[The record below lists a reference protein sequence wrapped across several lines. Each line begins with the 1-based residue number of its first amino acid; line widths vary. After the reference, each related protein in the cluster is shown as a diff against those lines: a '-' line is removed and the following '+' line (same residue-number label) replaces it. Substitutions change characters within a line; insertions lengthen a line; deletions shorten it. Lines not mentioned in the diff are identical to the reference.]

1 MPSGEEAKLDE
12 SSRSAEVHESGE
24 PVVTLES
31 PSSLGGIT
39 SETGVAHADG
49 DGGALSRSALDGVG
63 EADELAAL
71 LEASEAPY
79 TRVDAT
85 LASETAGD
93 TRRLLEGESGGKGGG
108 GENGGEGGG
117 VEGGKREGGGGAHRA
132 SGDGCSGET
141 AGDTRKPLEGDSGG
155 KGGSGETGGEGGA
168 GEGGECEGGGGG
180 AHRASGEGGS
190 GKNGGEGCGGEGNE
204 GGGGGGE
211 GWEAE
216 VAATPF
222 DSDMRGCGT
231 KGTAATLRPDST
243 FGGTDSRSA

>member
-132 SGDGCSGET
+132 SG
-141 AGDTRKPLEGDSGG
+141 
-155 KGGSGETGGEGGA
+155 
-168 GEGGECEGGGGG
+168 
-180 AHRASGEGGS
+180 EGGS